1 MSRDSSLFAP
11 LLVLGATACALWI
24 GRVGASGSWTFAFL
38 PLNLGLAVIPFLLGA
53 SIAKLSGP
61 HPWAAVALAP
71 VWLLFLP
78 NAQYL
83 TTDLIHL
90 APRTSA
96 PLWYDAL
103 MLVTFA
109 AAGVVSGLGA
119 VEQLH
124 RALVPRIGAVASGAV
139 VLSTSA
145 LCGFGVYLGRVGRWN
160 SWDALVQPGALLS
173 AVVDHV
179 VHPRLH
185 TAAWTFTLVH
195 ALWSVALVVAWAAY
209 VADLDARRPARQAA
223 RGAADER
230 TSVAPPVQPV

>member
-1 MSRDSSLFAP
+1 MSRDSSLFPP
-11 LLVLGATACALWI
+11 LVVLGTTAVVLWM
-24 GRVGASGSWTFAFL
+24 GRVGASGSWAFLFL

-71 VWLLFLP
+71 LWLLFLP

-90 APRTSA
+90 APRHTA

-109 AAGVVSGLGA
+109 AAGAVSGLGA
-119 VEQLH
+119 IEQVH

-139 VLSTSA
+139 MLSTSA
-145 LCGFGVYLGRVGRWN
+145 LCGFGLYLGRVGRWN

-173 AVVDHV
+173 AVIDQVT
-179 VHPRLH
+179 HPRAH
-185 TAAWTFTLVH
+185 AAAWAFTLVH
-195 ALWSVALVVAWAAY
+195 ALWSVALVVAWAVY
-209 VADLDARRPARQAA
+209 VGDVDGAPARTP
-223 RGAADER
+223 RLER
-230 TSVAPPVQPV
+230 KT